1 LWKLIAAGSH
11 AMVGGE
17 DRWIIGPTFDRDFQM
32 CIRLANQF
40 ALNEP
45 ICIWLGYHF
54 PLETRVIASSST
66 VPRSFTLISLFP
78 AQQEMG
84 GAFAFIMNSLFAKHL
99 LLRLESAAKESVHLH
114 VDEWMMRQ
122 LPERQL
128 TMHHPIVFT
137 DYFNH
142 EETANAALKL
152 SPFNKICSFNP
163 ESL

>member
-1 LWKLIAAGSH
+1 
-11 AMVGGE
+11 
-17 DRWIIGPTFDRDFQM
+17 
-32 CIRLANQF
+32 
-40 ALNEP
+40 
-45 ICIWLGYHF
+45 
-54 PLETRVIASSST
+54 
-66 VPRSFTLISLFP
+66 LFP